1 LKRMGSCTEMSA
13 DREVSEDSTVQD
25 GTQDGLV
32 LVVVA
37 LAPLVNGDIT
47 EHLLDVLPAP
57 DIGGLLTDFA

>member
-1 LKRMGSCTEMSA
+1 MSA
-13 DREVSEDSTVQD
+13 DRDVSEDSTVQD

-37 LAPLVNGDIT
+37 LAPVVHGDIT

-57 DIGGLLTDFA
+57 YIGGLLAYFA

>member
-1 LKRMGSCTEMSA
+1 MSA

-37 LAPLVNGDIT
+37 LAPLVHGHVT
-47 EHLLDVLPAP
+47 EHLLDVFPAP
-57 DIGGLLTDFA
+57 DVGGLLADFA

>member
-1 LKRMGSCTEMSA
+1 MSA

-37 LAPLVNGDIT
+37 LAPLVHGDIT

-57 DIGGLLTDFA
+57 DIGGLLADFA